1 MGKHTVREGFFYT
14 KGDTWAHREADGSIR
29 MGITDYAQ
37 IQLKEI
43 EYLDLAAEGD
53 EVTQNESLGE
63 VESKKA
69 VSEML
74 SPLTGVIGSVN
85 ESAVDTPGLLN
96 KDPYGE
102 GWIVTIECDDYDSQ
116 VQDLMDAAAYAA
128 YRA

>member
-1 MGKHTVREGFFYT
+1 MRILVVEDERGLNRVLTKHLKNNGYSVDSCENG
-14 KGDTWAHREADGSIR
+14 REA
-29 MGITDYAQ
+29 
-37 IQLKEI
+37 I

-116 VQDLMDAAAYAA
+116 VHNLMDAAAYAA